1 MKFKQGVLFSLVLFL
16 VAACQP
22 SSPACS
28 PKSVT
33 YLQDVNSSP
42 ASDAQD
48 SAPTAEHL
56 VEINGQQMLVDKVV
70 RGTLCSGSWSGTV
83 YVPCQIQIYAWED
96 NPDFLENCDLSI
108 APGTV
113 VYVAAHNDEPYYQ
126 GCSCHTGEVGE

>member
-16 VAACQP
+16 VAACQT
-22 SSPACS
+22 SSPAC
-28 PKSVT
+28 PPESVT

-42 ASDAQD
+42 ASDAQE
-48 SAPTAEHL
+48 SAPTPEQL

-83 YVPCQIQIYAWED
+83 YIPCQIKIYAWEED
-96 NPDFLENCDLSI
+96 PTFLENCDLSI
-108 APGTV
+108 APGTI

-126 GCSCHTGEVGE
+126 GCSCHTGELDQ